1 MDRKRPFLGSGP
13 EIAESKNEESG
24 KVVESGIA
32 DSKIIQYP
40 LSFTPPPTKL
50 IKYVVDQFLLDGG
63 LHYAFSVPGCN
74 FSVEIDEINK
84 PRQTMFYLDLVFEDA
99 FTLINVLIPK
109 PAGQVSFSQLYYEVP
124 EGTDTF
130 QYKSAFVEFLS
141 QFQEEDTYSAI
152 FRSLRKSYRDQ
163 HDENAMSVT
172 LRMKGRNKKGHRE
185 KLGIFL
191 PITKDPVGIH
201 LRIDDLFHAC
211 PIPFTNSPVRFSHGR
226 CLSPEFCYGHIQLH
240 LHLFKLPD
248 EPTDRPEIQIEVVET
263 HTTFEELADRVL
275 MKRGWHVSEFR
286 DRLSSWKFEHEGR
299 FKEAISK
306 IIFEHE
312 QPVSSDL
319 AIDQRYILRTYCE
332 LSP

>member
-1 MDRKRPFLGSGP
+1 
-13 EIAESKNEESG
+13 
-24 KVVESGIA
+24 
-32 DSKIIQYP
+32 
-40 LSFTPPPTKL
+40 
-50 IKYVVDQFLLDGG
+50 
-63 LHYAFSVPGCN
+63 
-74 FSVEIDEINK
+74 
-84 PRQTMFYLDLVFEDA
+84 MFYLDLVFEGA

-109 PAGQVSFSQLYYEVP
+109 PAGEVNFSQLSYEVP

-163 HDENAMSVT
+163 HDQNAMSVT
-172 LRMKGRNKKGHRE
+172 LRMKGRSKKGQRE

-201 LRIDDLFHAC
+201 LRINDLFNAC
-211 PIPFTNSPVRFSHGR
+211 PISTNSPVRFSNGHS
-226 CLSPEFCYGHIQLH
+226 LSPEFCHGHIELH

-286 DRLSSWKFEHEGR
+286 DQLSSWKFEHEGR

-312 QPVSSDL
+312 QPVSSACDCRMVDL
-319 AIDQRYILRTYCE
+319 AINQRYILRTYCE